1 MVQPVSVLPSVWL
14 LNNIPFNGY
23 TMIYL
28 SISWWAL
35 ELLVFWAIMNNA
47 SINIHVQVLGRHTIP
62 IFKKLFEKLPN
73 SSPRSLYHLI
83 ILP

>member
-47 SINIHVQVLGRHTIP
+47 SINICELVFQWTYVSFLLDI
-62 IFKKLFEKLPN
+62 
-73 SSPRSLYHLI
+73 YHGMELLVI
-83 ILP
+83 G